1 MKSFL
6 KIFLII
12 SLPIFLVTFT
22 GFYFTTQKIN
32 KLSTEQIE
40 AELETN
46 LSLITNDL
54 DIHNLNKQTYE
65 KLETLYKKSLIRIT
79 IIDKNS
85 GKVLLDNSVKYEE
98 IKNLDNHLNRPEVK
112 AALLKGVGSYQR
124 YSNTIN
130 KSLIYYAK
138 IIDDKVVRIAY
149 PFEFLTDFSKKFT
162 LPFIN
167 FIIIL
172 TLAILIIALY
182 LAKLISVPVQRLD
195 YIANHIEKGEK
206 EIHFPEFKDKTMS
219 RISSLIYKIYH
230 IMLNKQKELADSEQ
244 RLNFILS
251 IMNESILLLNN
262 KNELL
267 HINESGVKM
276 FNIKTL
282 NKNLLNL
289 SSDMDTINFF
299 SKIGNLPENNI
310 VVEKYKN
317 LFTEVYVKIIENYKL
332 IVIKDISEKISYE
345 TFKTELVGNISHE
358 LKTPIAMILGYAE
371 TIAENSDL
379 DRPTL
384 SKFSKKIYDSSIRL
398 NNLIDDILKVHKLET
413 IGENFAVSEPV
424 NLTIFK
430 HDISEY
436 YADSGKDI
444 ELNFDNESVY
454 IEYEHLQSLLKN
466 LLDNAIKYSTGN
478 KVIAE
483 ISKLDRKIL
492 IKVSDF
498 GPIIPESEKER
509 IFERFYT
516 GSKSRN
522 KANAGTGLGLSIVK
536 HITELYHGKIKVDKN
551 KFLGN
556 TFEITLYEKHN

>member
-6 KIFLII
+6 KVFLII
-12 SLPIFLVTFT
+12 SLPIFLVIFT
-22 GFYFTTQKIN
+22 GFYFTTQKIK

-46 LSLITNDL
+46 LALITNDL

-65 KLETLYKKSLIRIT
+65 KLATLYKKSLIRIT
-79 IIDKNS
+79 IIDKMS

-98 IKNLDNHLNRPEVK
+98 IKNLDNHLNRPEVR

-138 IIDDKVVRIAY
+138 TIDDKIIRIAY
-149 PFEFLTDFSKKFT
+149 PFEFLTDFSEKFT

-167 FIIIL
+167 FIILLI
-172 TLAILIIALY
+172 LAILIIALY
-182 LAKLISVPVQRLD
+182 LAKLISVPVQKLD
-195 YIANHIEKGEK
+195 YIADHIEKGEK
-206 EIHFPEFKDKTMS
+206 VIHFPDFKDKTMS

-251 IMNESILLLNN
+251 IMNESIMLLNQ

-267 HINESGVKM
+267 HINESAVKM
-276 FNIKTL
+276 FDIKGL

-289 SSDMDTINFF
+289 SSDMETINFF
-299 SKIGNLPENNI
+299 RKISNLFENNI
-310 VVEKYKN
+310 IVEKYKN
-317 LFTEVYVKIIENYKL
+317 LVVEVYVKTIEDYKL

-358 LKTPIAMILGYAE
+358 LKTPVAMILSYAE
-371 TIAENSDL
+371 TIVENSDL

-384 SKFSKKIYDSSIRL
+384 NKFSKKIYDSSIRL
-398 NNLIDDILKVHKLET
+398 NNLIEDIIKLHKLET
-413 IGENFAVSEPV
+413 IGDNFTVIEPV
-424 NLTIFK
+424 DLATFK
-430 HDISEY
+430 SDIKEFYSE
-436 YADSGKDI
+436 SRKDI
-444 ELNFDNESVY
+444 ELNFETTTVN

-466 LLDNAIKYSTGN
+466 LLDNAIKYSNGQ

-483 ISKLDRKIL
+483 ISKNGEEITV
-492 IKVSDF
+492 KVSDF
-498 GPIIPESEKER
+498 GPAIPESEKER

-536 HITELYHGKIKVDKN
+536 HITGLYHGNINVYKN
-551 KFLGN
+551 EFHGN
-556 TFEITLYEKHN
+556 TFEIKLYERQN